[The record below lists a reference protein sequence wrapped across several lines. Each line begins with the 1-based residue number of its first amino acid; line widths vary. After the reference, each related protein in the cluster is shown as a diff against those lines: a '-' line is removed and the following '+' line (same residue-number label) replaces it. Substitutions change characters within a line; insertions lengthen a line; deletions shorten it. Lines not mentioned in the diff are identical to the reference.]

1 MLTNAIIV
9 QTLPFIFTFSLIN
22 ELIIHI
28 VIDILGLLT
37 LERNAVKGCA
47 VCYPIRVKPLTY
59 KKLILKSLIN
69 KYIRIYLYTFR
80 RYPALTHNKKIIPL
94 GYRTFAFLLLTFYF

>member
-28 VIDILGLLT
+28 LIDILGLLT

-47 VCYPIRVKPLTY
+47 VCYPIGVKPLTL
-59 KKLILKSLIN
+59 KSHILKNPHSQN
-69 KYIRIYLYTFR
+69 
-80 RYPALTHNKKIIPL
+80 PH
-94 GYRTFAFLLLTFYF
+94 